1 MNKTL
6 KNIAIVGGVGAIIFA
21 IYSFYKRQFNL
32 LRQYEYKIIGVKIKK
47 IAVNEVVF
55 DIKYRFFNKSKI
67 EAVVNKI
74 FLKVMVEGVE
84 VGYITENKSFIIPA
98 QGSSDIEL
106 QVVGNPDLLLKN
118 ILNISLSGFKRKDLN
133 FTLDGYA
140 NIRSGFVS
148 TTLPIKYSDV
158 VSTYL

>member
-106 QVVGNPDLLLKN
+106 QVIGNPKLLLKN
-118 ILNISLSGFKRKDLN
+118 ILNISLGGFKRKDLN
-133 FTLDGYA
+133 FTMDGYA

-158 VSTYL
+158 VSAYL